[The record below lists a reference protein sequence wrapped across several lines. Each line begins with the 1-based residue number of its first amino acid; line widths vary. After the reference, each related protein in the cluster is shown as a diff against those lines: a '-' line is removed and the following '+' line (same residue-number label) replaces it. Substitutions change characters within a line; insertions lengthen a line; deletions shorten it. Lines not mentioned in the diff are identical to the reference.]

1 MATSQ
6 ALAEGNVADEQ
17 GEPAHTE
24 SEHDQVEHRILLR
37 ANGWAFCVE
46 KATEA

>member
-1 MATSQ
+1 MGTSQ
-6 ALAEGNVADEQ
+6 ALAKRDVADEQ

-37 ANGWAFCVE
+37 ANGWAFSVE